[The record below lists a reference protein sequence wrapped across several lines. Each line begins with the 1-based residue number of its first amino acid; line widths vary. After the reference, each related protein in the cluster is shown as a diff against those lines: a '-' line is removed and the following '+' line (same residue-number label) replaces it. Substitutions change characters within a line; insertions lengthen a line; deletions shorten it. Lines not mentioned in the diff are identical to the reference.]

1 VGLKHRI
8 HSFDEDV
15 RGAKGF
21 FDRSQE
27 EFAFLFRRFVVE
39 LCQLSSVVDDLHHF
53 LGLRMLG
60 VDFGEVDRQVH
71 VPVAQPVGQVADL
84 PEANRD
90 GHFCN
95 TSTEQQKRKQQAYH
109 HVY

>member
-1 VGLKHRI
+1 
-8 HSFDEDV
+8 
-15 RGAKGF
+15 
-21 FDRSQE
+21 
-27 EFAFLFRRFVVE
+27 
-39 LCQLSSVVDDLHHF
+39 
-53 LGLRMLG
+53 MLG
-60 VDFGEVDRQVH
+60 VDFGEVNRQVH
-71 VPVAQPVGQVADL
+71 VPVAQLVGQVADL

>member
-1 VGLKHRI
+1 VFRKKIAILI
-8 HSFDEDV
+8 NTLMQS
-15 RGAKGF
+15 
-21 FDRSQE
+21 
-27 EFAFLFRRFVVE
+27 FLFGCFVVE
-39 LCQLSSVVDDLHHF
+39 LRHFPSVVDDLHHF
-53 LGLRMLG
+53 LGLRVLS
-60 VDFGEVDRQVH
+60 VDFGEVDRQMH

-84 PEANRD
+84 SEANWD